1 MPTVMREGA
10 YRFYFFSHE
19 TNEPPHI
26 HIDRERFS
34 AKFWLDPVGLAKNL
48 GFGPKELRE
57 LQALVSA
64 NRLSLLEAWHG
75 YFGASGG

>member
-1 MPTVMREGA
+1 MPTVMRAGA

-19 TNEPPHI
+19 TTEPPHI

-34 AKFWLDPVGLAKNL
+34 AKFWLEPVGLAKNL

-57 LQALVSA
+57 LQALVSD